1 MTELAAIE
9 IVTEGDDRIVATV
22 LGEVDASNADR
33 VLEALQG
40 ALTAPALTIDLTRLR
55 YVDSAGVRAL
65 YTVAD
70 TATLRGAGVTVVV
83 PRDSPVRRVLV
94 LSGVE
99 RVLALVEPGAAA
111 V

>member
-1 MTELAAIE
+1 
-9 IVTEGDDRIVATV
+9 
-22 LGEVDASNADR
+22 
-33 VLEALQG
+33 
-40 ALTAPALTIDLTRLR
+40 
-55 YVDSAGVRAL
+55 VDSAGVRAL